1 MWLTAAARRVCV
13 VNGGA
18 AASFR
23 AAGVCGCGGGFQ
35 SAVRSDG
42 RPASGR
48 GLWQWADCTAAVDL
62 PDAGLVRGA
71 VCTLQGVIISAVLD
85 RGPFGLF

>member
-1 MWLTAAARRVCV
+1 MSLTAAPRRLSGRRVCV
-13 VNGGA
+13 VA
-18 AASFR
+18 AAAFR
-23 AAGVCGCGGGFQ
+23 APYGATGVRAG
-35 SAVRSDG
+35 RSDG
-42 RPASGR
+42 RLGGGR